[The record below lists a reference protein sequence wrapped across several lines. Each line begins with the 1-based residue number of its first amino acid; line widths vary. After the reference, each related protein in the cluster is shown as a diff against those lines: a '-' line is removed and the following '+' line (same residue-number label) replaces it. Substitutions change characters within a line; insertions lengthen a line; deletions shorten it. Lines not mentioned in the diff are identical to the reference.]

1 VRFGALSLFGDEFRA
16 RVERG
21 KDSGGV
27 DVSFVLVTADMKQK
41 EIPLKKAL
49 QVFGRGAEANIRI
62 PDPGVS
68 RRHCEVSIE
77 DGVIRVKDL
86 GSSNGTYVNQKKVT
100 EATVKANDLVAVGPF
115 VFVVRVDGEPEEIDS
130 EEALEDGAPPKA
142 GIASPPTAKKSLLDD
157 EDDLRPPSARG
168 KSAGNDDSDEF
179 DSFDFKDDD
188 APKL

>member
-1 VRFGALSLFGDEFRA
+1 M
-16 RVERG
+16 
-21 KDSGGV
+21 

-41 EIPLKKAL
+41 EIPLKKTL
-49 QVFGRGAEANIRI
+49 QVFGRGAEANVRI

-68 RRHCEVSIE
+68 RKHCEVRIE
-77 DGVIRVKDL
+77 GGVIRVKDL

-100 EATVKANDLVAVGPF
+100 EATVKANDLVSVGPF
-115 VFVVRVDGEPEEIDS
+115 VFVVRVDGVPEDIDS

-157 EDDLRPPSARG
+157 EDDMRPPAARG
-168 KSAGNDDSDEF
+168 KGANDDSDEF
-179 DSFDFKDDD
+179 DDFDFKDDD